1 LKSLNF
7 EIAGVFRRLR
17 STVKFA
23 SIGIVLL
30 LALFP
35 AACRQSAKP
44 DAQNTRRFS
53 LRGIVREVD
62 ATRSQVTVEHEAI
75 EGYMQGMTMPFPV
88 RDDPR
93 VVGLLRPGDRIAA
106 TLVVEKDRYWLEK
119 ILTRGFVGTPAA
131 PVVTAPAPAKDP
143 GHSSFVTPV
152 PNRGVQVGDAVP
164 DFALKDQTGATVRL
178 SQMRGE
184 PVAVT
189 FLYTRCP
196 VATACPMTTAKFSKL
211 DAMLAQK
218 KFGHLLVVTVDP
230 EHDTPEVLA
239 EYAKKAGADPKRWKF
254 LTGSPQEVA
263 RVASSFGV
271 LYYPEHGQMIHSQAV
286 AVVDPRGRL
295 STIYYGETWEPEHIL
310 RDLENAR
317 KG

>member
-1 LKSLNF
+1 
-7 EIAGVFRRLR
+7 
-17 STVKFA
+17 VKFA
-23 SIGIVLL
+23 SISLVLF
-30 LALFP
+30 LALLP

-44 DAQNTRRFS
+44 DAQNIRRFG

-75 EGYMQGMTMPFPV
+75 EGYMQDMTMDFPV
-88 RDDPR
+88 RDDPQVLR
-93 VVGLLRPGDRIAA
+93 LLRPGDRIDA
-106 TLVVEKDRYWLEK
+106 TLVVEKEHFWLEK

-131 PVVTAPAPAKDP
+131 PAATAAAAKDSSY
-143 GHSSFVTPV
+143 SSFVTPV

-189 FLYTRCP
+189 FIYTRCP
-196 VATACPMTTAKFSKL
+196 VATACPMTIAKFSKL
-211 DAMLAQK
+211 DALLAQK
-218 KFGHLLVVTVDP
+218 KVGHLLVVTVDP

-239 EYAKKAGADPKRWKF
+239 DYAKKAGADPKRWKF
-254 LTGSPQEVA
+254 LTGSPQDVA

-271 LYYPEHGQMIHSQAV
+271 MYYPEHGQMIHSQAV
-286 AVVDPRGRL
+286 AVLDPQGRL
-295 STIYYGETWEPEHIL
+295 STIYYGETWQPEHIL

-317 KG
+317 KV

>member
-1 LKSLNF
+1 M
-7 EIAGVFRRLR
+7 
-17 STVKFA
+17 KF
-23 SIGIVLL
+23 IVVCLALSL
-30 LALFP
+30 LAVGP
-35 AACRQSAKP
+35 ACRKETGPSGESA
-44 DAQNTRRFS
+44 RRFS

-88 RDDPR
+88 KDDPR
-93 VVGLLRPGDRIAA
+93 VVGLLRPGDRIDA

-131 PVVTAPAPAKDP
+131 PAVTAAAPAKDS
-143 GHSSFVTPV
+143 GHSSFVTPA
-152 PNRGVQVGDAVP
+152 PNRGVQVGDVVP

-189 FLYTRCP
+189 FIYTRCP
-196 VATACPMTTAKFSKL
+196 VATACPMTTAKFSRL
-211 DAMLAQK
+211 DAMLAQE

-239 EYAKKAGADPKRWKF
+239 DYAKKAGADPKRWKF
-254 LTGSPQEVA
+254 LTGSPQDVA

-286 AVVDPRGRL
+286 AVLDPQGRL
-295 STIYYGETWEPEHIL
+295 STIYYGETWQPEHIL
-310 RDLENAR
+310 RDLQSAR

>member
-1 LKSLNF
+1 
-7 EIAGVFRRLR
+7 
-17 STVKFA
+17 VKFA
-23 SIGIVLL
+23 SIGLVLL
-30 LALFP
+30 LALSP

-53 LRGIVREVD
+53 LRGVVREVD

-75 EGYMQGMTMPFPV
+75 AGYMQGMTMPFPV
-88 RDDPR
+88 RDDPQILK
-93 VVGLLRPGDRIAA
+93 LLRPGDRIEA

-119 ILTRGFVGTPAA
+119 MLTRGFVGTPAA
-131 PVVTAPAPAKDP
+131 PGVTAPAKDP

-189 FLYTRCP
+189 FIYTRCP

-230 EHDTPEVLA
+230 EHDTPGVLA
-239 EYAKKAGADPKRWKF
+239 DYAKKAGADPKRWKF
-254 LTGSPQEVA
+254 LTGSPQDVA

-286 AVVDPRGRL
+286 AVLDPQGRL
-295 STIYYGETWEPEHIL
+295 STIYYGETWQPEHIL

>member
-1 LKSLNF
+1 
-7 EIAGVFRRLR
+7 
-17 STVKFA
+17 VKFA
-23 SIGIVLL
+23 SIGLALL
-30 LALFP
+30 LALLP

-75 EGYMQGMTMPFPV
+75 EGYMQGMTMDFPV
-88 RDDPR
+88 RDDPQVLR
-93 VVGLLRPGDRIAA
+93 LLRPGDRIDA
-106 TLVVEKDRYWLEK
+106 TLVVEKERFWLEK
-119 ILTRGFVGTPAA
+119 LLTRGFVETHAA
-131 PVVTAPAPAKDP
+131 PTVTAVAPAKDSSR
-143 GHSSFVTPV
+143 SSFVTPV

-178 SQMRGE
+178 SQLRGE

-189 FLYTRCP
+189 FIYTRCP
-196 VATACPMTTAKFSKL
+196 IATACPMTTAKFSKL

-218 KFGHLLVVTVDP
+218 KFGHLLVITVDP
-230 EHDTPEVLA
+230 EHDTPGVLA
-239 EYAKKAGADPKRWKF
+239 DYAKKAGADPKRWKF
-254 LTGSPQEVA
+254 LTGSPQDVA

-286 AVVDPRGRL
+286 AVLDPQGRI
-295 STIYYGETWEPEHIL
+295 STIYYGETWQPEHIL

-317 KG
+317 KA

>member
-1 LKSLNF
+1 
-7 EIAGVFRRLR
+7 
-17 STVKFA
+17 VKFA
-23 SIGIVLL
+23 SIGLVLL

-35 AACRQSAKP
+35 AACRQSAKQET
-44 DAQNTRRFS
+44 QNTRRFS

-62 ATRSQVTVEHEAI
+62 STRSQVTVEHEAI
-75 EGYMQGMTMPFPV
+75 EGYMQGMTMDFPV
-88 RDDPR
+88 KDDPQVLR
-93 VVGLLRPGDRIAA
+93 LLRPGDRINA

-119 ILTRGFVGTPAA
+119 ILTRGFVGTPATPA
-131 PVVTAPAPAKDP
+131 VTEPAPAKDP

-189 FLYTRCP
+189 FIYTRCP
-196 VATACPMTTAKFSKL
+196 IATACPMTIAKFSRL

-218 KFGHLLVVTVDP
+218 KVGHLLVVTVDP

-239 EYAKKAGADPKRWKF
+239 DYAKKVGADPKRWRF
-254 LTGSPQEVA
+254 LTGSPQDVA

-271 LYYPEHGQMIHSQAV
+271 MYYPEHGQMIHSQAV
-286 AVVDPRGRL
+286 AVLDPQGRL
-295 STIYYGETWEPEHIL
+295 STIYFGETWQPEHIL
-310 RDLENAR
+310 RDLQNAR